1 MEASRSVA
9 EILSFPSWAS
19 MRKFWRWHR
28 SGGSCARLSRSC
40 GVLRAVSPGVGRIRV
55 HPPRLPRGLVG
66 FPLPSRRAA
75 ERGAAPRRAPDVGGS
90 LGRAHGRE
98 GRGVGRTRGAACFRS
113 GDRFQPFLG
122 ISCPGSGPDREMRGC
137 GPLRACNGS
146 AMAGSGPE
154 MSPPRHPPS
163 AGPDRSRPLQPLGE
177 RVNRTCGQSRGTPC
191 APQLEAGQ
199 PPGLAVLTIQGARRS
214 LHAGLLP
221 LPTQALDRP
230 DPPLGPEAE
239 CVPTHPNFVRRKAG
253 QDGPRLLLL
262 GVPDRRQGVTAFC
275 GGCAESGPAPDS
287 RGIRTGKEG
296 AGGQPPPARGAE
308 SDVFRIPMWGY
319 QPPGRGRGQALSQ
332 DLSPQFRTGQGLQQ
346 FHYRVHPSPALSK
359 LSDQFQSIHT
369 SVSPT
374 GMSSYGVT

>member
-1 MEASRSVA
+1 
-9 EILSFPSWAS
+9 
-19 MRKFWRWHR
+19 
-28 SGGSCARLSRSC
+28 
-40 GVLRAVSPGVGRIRV
+40 
-55 HPPRLPRGLVG
+55 
-66 FPLPSRRAA
+66 
-75 ERGAAPRRAPDVGGS
+75 
-90 LGRAHGRE
+90 
-98 GRGVGRTRGAACFRS
+98 
-113 GDRFQPFLG
+113 
-122 ISCPGSGPDREMRGC
+122 
-137 GPLRACNGS
+137 
-146 AMAGSGPE
+146 

-163 AGPDRSRPLQPLGE
+163 AGPARSRPLQPLGE

-230 DPPLGPEAE
+230 RSWPGAGSEPQLGPEAE

-253 QDGPRLLLL
+253 QDGPRLLPGSSPGQALL
-262 GVPDRRQGVTAFC
+262 GVPDRRQGATAFC

-296 AGGQPPPARGAE
+296 AGGQPPAALGAE
-308 SDVFRIPMWGY
+308 SDVFRIPHVGMPAPRSW
-319 QPPGRGRGQALSQ
+319 PGAGSEPGPVSTIS
-332 DLSPQFRTGQGLQQ
+332 DWPGPSRTAHHGHFPGDRRGQGLQQ

-369 SVSPT
+369 PISPT
-374 GMSSYGVT
+374 GVSSYGVT